1 MLTDPVPS
9 RRLGR
14 RADIVIPAIDDQ
26 TLQGIA
32 QTSIDTITC
41 SGFGGLAALA
51 LGVVQGPALKGDSI
65 LKGDA
70 FSLPLDNS
78 TLAALPKGP
87 LMVMSQGNKFTITIA
102 DQSVAINGLQLK
114 PFAVLT
120 GLHSKLTQQISCMTY

>member
-1 MLTDPVPS
+1 MLIGPVPF

-32 QTSIDTITC
+32 QISVDTITC

-51 LGVVQGPALKGDSI
+51 LGVVQGPALNGDSI
-65 LKGDA
+65 VKGDT

-87 LMVMSQGNKFTITIA
+87 LTVMSQGNKFTVTIA
-102 DQSVAINGLQLK
+102 DQSVAINGLPLK
-114 PFAVLT
+114 PFAILT
-120 GLHSKLTQQISCMTY
+120 GLHSKLTRYIYRATY